1 MILFLFASSPS
12 SVKDGTSAAG
22 GDDDMGAGS
31 SDEATGMDRVAEV
44 ATEATDDRARKRGD
58 ARKRLKTRAQRKR
71 IERRWAP
78 ARYS

>member
-31 SDEATGMDRVAEV
+31 SDEATEMDQVAEV
-44 ATEATDDRARKRGD
+44 ATEGD
-58 ARKRLKTRAQRKR
+58 GR
-71 IERRWAP
+71 
-78 ARYS
+78 